1 MNNVGVRRDAT
12 VTVLMHIVRRARA
25 AALRDQRK
33 RWVLLHA
40 IMGAC
45 NNGGM
50 CCVCVCVCLCV
61 GGGGAFQKN
70 DVFAYV

>member
-33 RWVLLHA
+33 RWVLLHE
-40 IMGAC
+40 C
-45 NNGGM
+45 VLL
-50 CCVCVCVCLCV
+50 VCVL
-61 GGGGAFQKN
+61 G
-70 DVFAYV
+70 